1 MQVFDAHIDRA
12 VAIELKDKVTTLYVS
27 LLPIFYSVSNWTLN
41 SIDPDLPAPFDVKI
55 QLDAYQALA
64 MDRLKL
70 TDWVK
75 ELQTAQ
81 SGDTLTYP
89 PPPDYGGGTGLA
101 DGSSLAD
108 GSETAQ

>member
-41 SIDPDLPAPFDVKI
+41 SIDPDLPAPFDVKV
-55 QLDAYQALA
+55 QLDAYAAITLE
-64 MDRLKL
+64 RLKL
-70 TDWVK
+70 TEWVK

-81 SGDTLTYP
+81 NGDTLTYP
-89 PPPDYGGGTGLA
+89 TPPVTAGTIAFDEIGL
-101 DGSSLAD
+101 
-108 GSETAQ
+108 ETLNF